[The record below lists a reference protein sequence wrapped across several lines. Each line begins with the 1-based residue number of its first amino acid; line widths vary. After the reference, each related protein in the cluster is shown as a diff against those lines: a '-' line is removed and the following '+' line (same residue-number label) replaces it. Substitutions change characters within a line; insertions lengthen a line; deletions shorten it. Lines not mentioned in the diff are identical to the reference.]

1 MEWSLFTLVLGSSL
15 LCMGGVVF
23 VAIAR
28 PQYLIGWL
36 ARWSGQRKEWK
47 ENRLQERD
55 VQRLYSLIVKSYPS
69 ILFVL
74 FIWAFVVGSVITV
87 STL

>member
-1 MEWSLFTLVLGSSL
+1 MEWSLITVILGSSL
-15 LCMGGVVF
+15 LCLGGVVF

-36 ARWSGQRKEWK
+36 ARWSGAGKLWK
-47 ENRLQERD
+47 EKRLQERD
-55 VQRLYSLIVKSYPS
+55 VHRLYTLIVRSYPL

-74 FIWAFVVGSVITV
+74 FIWAFVVGSVIAV